1 MQTQGMRWLGS
12 NRIAST
18 AIGVGLLAAALVM
31 PAAASAQT
39 GESSPFISRD
49 ACLFLEENIEY
60 YDCNVSIAQW
70 AGGAELVELL
80 AAPDGVDHLFWEQ
93 NVLNFADL
101 SAAFAG
107 NADPQ
112 PVFPGPD
119 DVEQQSSGV
128 ANY

>member
-12 NRIAST
+12 NRIASA
-18 AIGVGLLAAALVM
+18 AIGVGLLTAALAL
-31 PAAASAQT
+31 PAAASAQNA
-39 GESSPFISRD
+39 GSSTFMERD
-49 ACLFLEENIEY
+49 LCLFLEQNIAE
-60 YDCNVSIAQW
+60 YDC
-70 AGGAELVELL
+70 GVELP

-93 NVLNFADL
+93 NVLNFTDL

-128 ANY
+128 TSY